1 MPWPRPSVVACGF
14 ALGAFAAGDSRA
26 DDTPSPSPPPGLAA
40 KHRLSDED
48 YARKEDGGYFTGVPL
63 FAYDPNFGYGFGAR
77 VYYYYDGHR
86 GDPLF
91 AYTPYLHRVFAQ
103 VFASTGGAQD
113 HLIDYDAPA
122 FPDAFARR
130 SSSRRPRTGRTSAS
144 AHAAWRRSRSRAAS
158 PGRRSRN

>member
-1 MPWPRPSVVACGF
+1 MRRLGLSVVACM
-14 ALGAFAAGDSRA
+14 ALGVWEVRGARA
-26 DDTPSPSPPPGLAA
+26 DDTPSPPPPPGLTA
-40 KHRLSDED
+40 KHRLSDDD

-77 VYYYYDGHR
+77 AYYYYDGHR

-113 HLIDYDAPA
+113 HLIDYDAPG
-122 FPDAFARR
+122 FPDADYGVRATLEFE
-130 SSSRRPRTGRTSAS
+130 
-144 AHAAWRRSRSRAAS
+144 AATNW
-158 PGRRSRN
+158 P